1 MNTGPIAH
9 RYAKALLKL
18 VLVDMSSCDMS
29 TRDKVYSQACV
40 LVLRMQ
46 EIRQLADVIQK
57 HPEVTL
63 EQKLQLLESAVG
75 EPLADELVRFVRL
88 VSENKRIEHLLRMLS
103 SFLDQYRACCGMK
116 VGRLVTARP
125 VPQLKASLQELMQ
138 RHTGAVVQLEES
150 VDESLIGGF
159 VLQVDDLQMDASVAA
174 QLQMLRR
181 ELIDNNNRI
190 I

>member
-1 MNTGPIAH
+1 MNAGPIAH

-18 VLVDMSSCDMS
+18 VQE
-29 TRDKVYSQACV
+29 TGAGEKVYSQACV

-46 EIRQLADVIQK
+46 EIRQLSDVIQK

-63 EQKLQLLESAVG
+63 EQKLQLLSSAAG
-75 EPLADELVRFVRL
+75 EPLEGDLVRFLRL
-88 VSENKRIEHLLRMLS
+88 VNENKRIEHLLRMLS
-103 SFLDQYRACCGMK
+103 SFLDQYRACCGIK
-116 VGRLVTARP
+116 VGRLVSARP
-125 VPQLKASLQELMQ
+125 VPQLKASLEAIMQ
-138 RHTGAVVQLEES
+138 RQTGATVLLEES
-150 VDESLIGGF
+150 VDEKLIGGF
-159 VLQVDDLQMDASVAA
+159 VLQVNDLRMDASVAA